1 MKKHID
7 GVHNGK
13 KDHNC
18 DSCGKSFSQAED
30 LKRHIYSVHNGKKDY
45 KCDSCGKEFSLTANL
60 KKHSYT
66 VHNDQKYHKCES
78 CGKTFS
84 QSGSLK
90 VRINS
95 VHKVIIRDKKITNV
109 TCGKLSFTKAF
120 YSVFIFSYIFQKR
133 LCLFKGPKKDI
144 LNKLTSLD

>member
-1 MKKHID
+1 MKTHINL
-7 GVHNGK
+7 VHNGK

-66 VHNDQKYHKCES
+66 VHNGQKYHKCES

-84 QSGSLK
+84 QSRSLK

-109 TCGKLSFTKAF
+109 TFVESLVLPKHFT
-120 YSVFIFSYIFQKR
+120 
-133 LCLFKGPKKDI
+133 LCLYFHISFKKGCVYLKDQKKI
-144 LNKLTSLD
+144 SSTN